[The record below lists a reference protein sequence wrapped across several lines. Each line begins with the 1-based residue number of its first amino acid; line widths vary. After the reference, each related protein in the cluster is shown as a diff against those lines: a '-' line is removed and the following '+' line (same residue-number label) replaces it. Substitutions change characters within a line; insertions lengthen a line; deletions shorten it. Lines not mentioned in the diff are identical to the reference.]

1 MDYSITKK
9 VEDAAASKYE
19 AVIIAAKLARKIN
32 MLRLAEYE
40 KMGPEAS
47 IPKYPQKVTTEALI
61 ELAGG
66 KVKYTYKEETL
77 PDEDIFQQ

>member
-9 VEDAAASKYE
+9 VEDVAGSKYK

-40 KMGPEAS
+40 KMGPEAP
-47 IPKYPQKVTTEALI
+47 IPKYPQKVTIEALS

-66 KVKYTYKEETL
+66 KVKYTYKEEIS
-77 PDEDIFQQ
+77 PDEDIFHQ